1 MLHDAIASYGDTLDW
16 RRGNVKLVDRGGA
29 GARRTAK
36 ARPRTAL
43 AATKGHPGGGLSPT
57 DNLVNLSYSVP
68 FCRAHGRF
76 PARLAHRRI
85 ARADRSTSP
94 PGGRVQIGR
103 AHV

>member
-1 MLHDAIASYGDTLDW
+1 MLYDAIASYGDTLDW

-36 ARPRTAL
+36 ARPGPAL

-57 DNLVNLSYSVP
+57 DHPVHLSRSVQ

-76 PARLAHRRI
+76 QARLAHRRMP
-85 ARADRSTSP
+85 RAVRAPSTP
-94 PGGRVQIGR
+94 VGRVP
-103 AHV
+103 